1 MFKATMEK
9 LHRIPLVFFGVTALC
24 CLSCFADTF
33 KHRRSGEVLH
43 GYATSLTEGGQT
55 FVHTDEKGRAKLNLA
70 EWEVSPDRLGR
81 NNKVIVFAVDGD
93 IMYEIETAAF
103 EQAVVA
109 AADDGPLFILLEIDT
124 PGGRTDFV
132 QRMCAAVTGL
142 GNCQVI
148 AFAKGGEHG
157 GAISAGAAAALAC
170 DKIYM
175 AGNTSI
181 GAATVIA
188 ISEKGPE
195 DITTKYGGA
204 VGEKFSSAWQAYL
217 ASLAE
222 QNSRPGLLARAMID
236 KDIEVIEVS
245 EAQPVLGKDG
255 KAADRTGG
263 RLFVEPFNK
272 RPNQRLVRTWSRKG
286 SLLTLTGTEA
296 VKCGIADGI
305 VNSRHE
311 LLRKLDAAEAEVVI
325 DNQVQKART
334 ELERARGQLN
344 RIRKSVDLKI
354 KQSKHRQRVG
364 KVLKILRS
372 AKSEFKTLIKL
383 AKKYPDL
390 NLDVQ
395 VLEDELNSIEAEYQR
410 IKRESSRRR

>member
-1 MFKATMEK
+1 MQK
-9 LHRIPLVFFGVTALC
+9 LQRILLIFFAVAGLC
-24 CLSCFADTF
+24 CQSCFADTF
-33 KHRRSGEVLH
+33 KHRLSGEVLH

-55 FVHTDEKGRAKLNLA
+55 FVHTDEKGGAKLNLA
-70 EWEVSPDRLGR
+70 EWDVSPDRLGR
-81 NNKVIVFAVDGD
+81 NNKVVVFAVDGD
-93 IMYEIETAAF
+93 IMYEIETSAF
-103 EQAVVA
+103 EQAVAA

-124 PGGRTDFV
+124 PGGRTDLV
-132 QRMCAAVTGL
+132 QRICAAVMGL
-142 GNCQVI
+142 ANCQVV

-175 AGNTSI
+175 AANTSI
-181 GAATVIA
+181 GAAMVIA

-195 DITTKYGGA
+195 DISTKYGEA

-222 QNSRPGLLARAMID
+222 QNRRPGLLARAMID

-245 EAQPVLGKDG
+245 ETRPLLRKDDKTSEQIG
-255 KAADRTGG
+255 RT
-263 RLFVEPFNK
+263 LFIEPFNK
-272 RPNQRLVRTWSRKG
+272 RPSQRLVRTWSRKG
-286 SLLTLTGTEA
+286 SLLTLTAAEA
-296 VKCGIADGI
+296 VRCGIADGV
-305 VNSRHE
+305 VNSRYE
-311 LLRKLDAAEAEVVI
+311 LLRKLDAAEAQVVI
-325 DNQVQKART
+325 DDQVHKART

-344 RIRKSVDLKI
+344 RIRKSIDFKV
-354 KQSKHRQRVG
+354 KQSKHPQPLR

-372 AKSEFKTLIKL
+372 AKSEFQTLIKL

-390 NLDVQ
+390 ELDVQ
-395 VLEDELNSIEAEYQR
+395 ALEEELNSIEAEYQR

>member
-1 MFKATMEK
+1 MEK
-9 LHRIPLVFFGVTALC
+9 LHRTPLVLFAVIACF

-33 KHRRSGEVLH
+33 KHRLSGEVLH

-55 FVHTDEKGRAKLNLA
+55 VVHTDEKGRAKLNLA
-70 EWEVSPDRLGR
+70 KWEVSPDRLGR
-81 NNKVIVFAVDGD
+81 NNTVIVFAVDGD
-93 IMYEIETAAF
+93 IMYEIETVAF

-109 AADDGPLFILLEIDT
+109 AADDGPSFILLEIDT
-124 PGGRTDFV
+124 PGGRTDLV
-132 QRMCAAVTGL
+132 QRICAAVTGL

-148 AFAKGGEHG
+148 AFAKSGEHG

-175 AGNTSI
+175 ASNTSI

-195 DITTKYGGA
+195 DISTKYGDA

-222 QNSRPGLLARAMID
+222 QNRRPGLLARAMIN

-245 EAQPVLGKDG
+245 EAQPVLRKDD
-255 KAADRTGG
+255 KTAEQTGR
-263 RLFVEPFNK
+263 RLFIEPFNK
-272 RPNQRLVRTWSRKG
+272 RPGQRLVRTWSRKG
-286 SLLTLTGTEA
+286 SLLTLTAAEA
-296 VKCGIADGI
+296 VKCGIADGV
-305 VNSRHE
+305 VNSRYE
-311 LLRKLDAAEAEVVI
+311 LFRKLDAADAEVVI
-325 DNQVQKART
+325 NDDVQKART

-344 RIRKSVDLKI
+344 RIRKSIDLKV
-354 KQSKHRQRVG
+354 KQSKHPQPVR

-372 AKSEFKTLIKL
+372 AKSEFKTLIKM

-395 VLEDELNSIEAEYQR
+395 ALEDELNSIQAEYER
-410 IKRESSRRR
+410 IKRESRRR